1 MTLIFLNFLSKI
13 VMIERKTGK
22 NRIFTPAHSGKEG
35 SAGLHKE
42 GVFVINELNITNEEV
57 TENAAEAFA
66 GEGKGVADE
75 NKIIPIANKSNSAES
90 GNGSGEAEPAA
101 QVNISDTGAQA
112 GSAPEPTPVQPTAQS
127 PQGAQATQAA
137 SNAGAQPGPEPG
149 YRREA
154 ASYREDSREDFGL
167 DEEERPKKR
176 FWRFRAGNDEET
188 RDKLILSRIRDE
200 DLMEYLALEQR
211 RLEFLQ
217 QSKEAKEKRILIA
230 FQLLISLAAI
240 VALTYLLQDN
250 PTILI
255 SILYV
260 AGIVGALHVWRNPQ
274 DRRNNG

>member
-1 MTLIFLNFLSKI
+1 M
-13 VMIERKTGK
+13 
-22 NRIFTPAHSGKEG
+22 
-35 SAGLHKE
+35 
-42 GVFVINELNITNEEV
+42 INELNITNEEV
-57 TENAAEAFA
+57 TENAVEAFA

-112 GSAPEPTPVQPTAQS
+112 GSAPQPTPVQPANQSPQPTPVQPAAQS

-167 DEEERPKKR
+167 DEEDRPKKR

-274 DRRNNG
+274 DRRNNR